1 MNEDIGKLIG
11 EGFATWRNNLNLC
24 IPFVF
29 SFVFSILTIIPLII
43 AAASALGSLEMIESL
58 SSEEILTRMEGAWPG
73 IIAAFILVLLLS
85 ILIGSFFEAGAIG
98 MARQALETGRSQTG
112 TMWSSGRKY
121 FLRMLVMSILTGLIT
136 FAGLV
141 LLLPGI
147 LSMPQPLTARGIT
160 PEPQAI
166 GLMALGF
173 ILLII
178 YVLIVSII
186 LATAPYA
193 LVIDGLGAVDSIKAA
208 VRFFSYNK
216 FDVFVLWI
224 IVIAISFG
232 MQMIGSSVSMGHD
245 AAALPLSVVT
255 GLVSLLVLSPLSTV
269 WWTRLYMSGTGK
281 MLYKED
287 MSGGLNESQ

>member
-11 EGFATWRNNLNLC
+11 EGFATWRNNLDLC
-24 IPFVF
+24 IPFVL

-43 AAASALGSLEMIESL
+43 AAVAALGPLEMIESL
-58 SSEEILTRMEGAWPG
+58 SSEEILTKMGGAWPS

-85 ILIGSFFEAGAIG
+85 ILISSFFEAGAIG
-98 MARQALETGRSQTG
+98 MARQALETGRAQTG

-136 FAGLV
+136 VAGLV

-147 LSMPQPLTARGIT
+147 LSMPQPLTFQDVT

-166 GLMALGF
+166 GLMALGL

-178 YVLIVSII
+178 YVLIISII

-193 LVIDGLGAVDSIKAA
+193 LVIDGLGAVDAIKAA
-208 VRFFSYNK
+208 IRFFGYNK
-216 FDVFVLWI
+216 FDVFVLWV
-224 IVIAISFG
+224 IVLAISFG
-232 MQMIGSSVSMGHD
+232 LQMIGSSVSMGHD
-245 AAALPLSVVT
+245 AAALPLSVIT

-269 WWTRLYMSGTGK
+269 WWTRLYMSRTGR
-281 MLYKED
+281 LED
-287 MSGGLNESQ
+287 NKTEAW